1 MDGRAAKYVNEAAG
15 SMFGGVYLELFG
27 RATHELVAADLTAQ
41 SEWAYAVQKVEE
53 SARFSASL
61 PQLEFN
67 NLAGQKVIAKDVTM
81 WRVDSLEDTPIG
93 MAVLVK
99 SWQRG

>member
-1 MDGRAAKYVNEAAG
+1 M
-15 SMFGGVYLELFG
+15 
-27 RATHELVAADLTAQ
+27 Q
-41 SEWAYAVQKVEE
+41 SEWAYAVQKVEG
-53 SARFSASL
+53 SARFSAGL

-99 SWQRG
+99 SWQRS